1 MTMVVPTRSGIVPS
15 SYLDVGQ
22 LSRDFSMFEV
32 ESDRQFARAI
42 VTRVCWKIETVQGRW
57 RNSGK
62 SLKSKEW
69 GNKERPA
76 LAL

>member
-32 ESDRQFARAI
+32 EADRQFARAI
-42 VTRVCWKIETVQGRW
+42 VTRVCWKIETVQG
-57 RNSGK
+57 
-62 SLKSKEW
+62 
-69 GNKERPA
+69 
-76 LAL
+76 